1 MLILLQ
7 GNDCQINY
15 RIMSYYFRLPPI
27 TQLTLSQQAA
37 LNETEQIAL
46 SGGPGTG
53 KSVVSL
59 YRHLTNHENNKRS
72 LLLTYTTTLAR
83 YLSECCRL
91 RNVDASRSVRSAY
104 AGCPGRNENFEEV
117 IIDEAQDLDDEYF
130 DKISRF
136 NVSYGADDAQIL
148 YPEHSSSKAELQ
160 SRFSKN
166 VEYVLDKNFGSTLAI
181 MNFARIAFPNAY
193 IPRNTLD
200 ALVSNPGEK
209 PTLIVTDGNPFFN
222 VNARNTRNDAIK
234 QIIETFRADTH
245 NIAILVPFKNTVKR
259 YHKILSDFDIAHSMF
274 YEDKNTFRNGCPP
287 IDNVH
292 ITTYKSAKGLE
303 FDTVL
308 VPDFGSMEYLCSR
321 YEILNW
327 KDFYVAVTR
336 ARTNLYLFSDYPIS
350 SLSDVVE

>member
-1 MLILLQ
+1 MP
-7 GNDCQINY
+7 
-15 RIMSYYFRLPPI
+15 YYFRLPTI
-27 TQLTLSQQAA
+27 TQLTLPQQAA

-59 YRHLTNHENNKRS
+59 YRHLTNHENDNRS

-91 RNVDASRSVRSAY
+91 QNEVASRSVRSAY
-104 AGCPGRNENFEEV
+104 AGYPRGNEYFDEV

-136 NVSYGADDAQIL
+136 NISYGADDAQIL
-148 YPEHSSSKAELQ
+148 YPEHSSNRAELQ
-160 SRFSKN
+160 SRFPEN
-166 VEYVLDKNFGSTLAI
+166 VEYVLDKNFRSTLAI
-181 MNFARIAFPNAY
+181 MNFAKVAFPNAY
-193 IPRNTLD
+193 IPQNTLD
-200 ALVSNPGEK
+200 TLADNPGEK
-209 PTLIVTDGNPFFN
+209 PTLVVTDGNPTFDTG
-222 VNARNTRNDAIK
+222 ARNTRNDAIRR
-234 QIIETFRADTH
+234 IIETFRADTH
-245 NIAILVPFKNTVKR
+245 NIAILVPFKKTIEQF
-259 YHKILSDFDIAHSMF
+259 HEILSDLEIAHSIY
-274 YEDKNTFRNGCPP
+274 YEDQSVFPNGCPP

-308 VPDFGSMEYLCSR
+308 IPDFGSMNYLCSKF
-321 YEILNW
+321 EVLNW

-336 ARTNLYLFSDYPIS
+336 ARTNLYLFSNFPIP
-350 SLSDVVE
+350 SLSNVTE